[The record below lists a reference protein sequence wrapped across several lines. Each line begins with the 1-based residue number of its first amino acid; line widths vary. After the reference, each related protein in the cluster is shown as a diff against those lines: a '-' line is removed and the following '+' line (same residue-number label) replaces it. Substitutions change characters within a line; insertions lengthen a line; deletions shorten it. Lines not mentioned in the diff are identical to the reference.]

1 MTETESKAEQKR
13 PRVPLGASYWKLWSA
28 SVVSNLRDGVAFIAY
43 PWLASAVTRNAVLI
57 ALIAVAQRLPW
68 LVFTLPAG
76 VITDR
81 VDRRKIM
88 VAMNVFRTALTVAVA
103 LIVCLAFA
111 TLAALA
117 ISRFRFKGRKSFVL
131 TIILVQML
139 PAEAMFIAQYK
150 MISGLGLLNSLAGVS
165 IIYVAMVVPFT
176 IWMLRGFVS
185 GVPID
190 LEEAAMVDGCTRLGA
205 FRRITFPLIA
215 PGLVASGVFAF
226 IQVWNEFALASVL
239 LTDDEVQ
246 TLPLWLRDI
255 AQQSNL
261 GAPEWGQIMAGSVLV
276 AVPVIIFFVIVQGR
290 MAQGLVGGAVKG

>member
-1 MTETESKAEQKR
+1 MRRKLKRSVAAVATVLVAIVWAFPVYWMINSSFLTPLTISRLDPTFVPFGGTFQNYRAVTTETPFSEALKMSI
-13 PRVPLGASYWKLWSA
+13 L
-28 SVVSNLRDGVAFIAY
+28 VVAA
-43 PWLASAVTRNAVLI
+43 
-57 ALIAVAQRLPW
+57 
-68 LVFTLPAG
+68 TL
-76 VITDR
+76 
-81 VDRRKIM
+81 
-88 VAMNVFRTALTVAVA
+88 F
-103 LIVCLAFA
+103 VCIAFA
-111 TLAALA
+111 TLAAFA
-117 ISRFRFKGRKSFVL
+117 ISRFRFKGRRSFVL
-131 TIILVQML
+131 TVILVQML
-139 PAEAMFIAQYK
+139 PAEAMFIAQFK
-150 MISGLGLLNSLAGVS
+150 MIAGMGLLDSLAGVS

-176 IWMLRGFVS
+176 IWMLRGFIAS
-185 GVPID
+185 VPAE

-239 LTDDEVQ
+239 LSDDEVQ

-276 AVPVIIFFVIVQGR
+276 AVPVMIFFVIVQGR

>member
-1 MTETESKAEQKR
+1 MRRYLAAFTA
-13 PRVPLGASYWKLWSA
+13 
-28 SVVSNLRDGVAFIAY
+28 VV
-43 PWLASAVTRNAVLI
+43 
-57 ALIAVAQRLPW
+57 
-68 LVFTLPAG
+68 
-76 VITDR
+76 
-81 VDRRKIM
+81 
-88 VAMNVFRTALTVAVA
+88 VAMMWAFPVYWMINSSFLSPLTISRLDPTFVPFGGTLRNYREVTTDTPFFEALQMSILVVVIALTVC
-103 LIVCLAFA
+103 IAFA

-139 PAEAMFIAQYK
+139 PAEAMFIAQFK
-150 MISGLGLLNSLAGVS
+150 MIAGLGLLNSIAGVS
-165 IIYVAMVVPFT
+165 IIYIAMVVPFT
-176 IWMLRGFVS
+176 IWMLRGFVAS
-185 GVPID
+185 VPFE
-190 LEEAAMVDGCTRLGA
+190 LEEAAMVDGCTRMGA

-215 PGLVASGVFAF
+215 PGIVASGVFAF

-276 AVPVIIFFVIVQGR
+276 AVPVMVFFVIVQGR

>member
-1 MTETESKAEQKR
+1 MRRTFKR
-13 PRVPLGASYWKLWSA
+13 Y
-28 SVVSNLRDGVAFIAY
+28 
-43 PWLASAVTRNAVLI
+43 LAAIVAVLVAI
-57 ALIAVAQRLPW
+57 IWAFPVYWMVNSSFLTPLTISGLDPTFVPFGGTLQNYRDVTNDTPFFEAL
-68 LVFTLPAG
+68 TMS
-76 VITDR
+76 
-81 VDRRKIM
+81 IM
-88 VAMNVFRTALTVAVA
+88 VVAVA
-103 LIVCLAFA
+103 LFVCLAFA

-117 ISRFRFKGRKSFVL
+117 ISRFRFKGRKTFVL
-131 TIILVQML
+131 TVILVQML
-139 PAEAMFIAQYK
+139 PAEAMFIAQFQ

-176 IWMLRGFVS
+176 VWMLRGFVA
-185 GVPID
+185 GVPIE
-190 LEEAAMVDGCTRLGA
+190 LEEAAMVDGCTRMQA

-239 LTDDEVQ
+239 LTDDDVQ

>member
-1 MTETESKAEQKR
+1 MRGRTLKRHLAALASILVAIVWAFPVYWMVNSSFLTPLTISRLTPTFLPFGGTFQNYRTVTTETPFWESLR
-13 PRVPLGASYWKLWSA
+13 MSLM
-28 SVVSNLRDGVAFIAY
+28 VVG
-43 PWLASAVTRNAVLI
+43 I
-57 ALIAVAQRLPW
+57 AL
-68 LVFTLPAG
+68 
-76 VITDR
+76 
-81 VDRRKIM
+81 
-88 VAMNVFRTALTVAVA
+88 
-103 LIVCLAFA
+103 LICIVFA
-111 TLAALA
+111 TLAAFA
-117 ISRFRFKGRKSFVL
+117 ISRFRFRGRRSFVL

-176 IWMLRGFVS
+176 IWMLRGFVAS
-185 GVPID
+185 VPIE
-190 LEEAAMVDGCTRLGA
+190 LEEAAMVDGCTRMGA
-205 FRRITFPLIA
+205 FRRVTFPLIA

-276 AVPVIIFFVIVQGR
+276 ALPVIIFFVIVQGR

>member
-1 MTETESKAEQKR
+1 MRRTFQR
-13 PRVPLGASYWKLWSA
+13 
-28 SVVSNLRDGVAFIAY
+28 NLA
-43 PWLASAVTRNAVLI
+43 
-57 ALIAVAQRLPW
+57 ALIAVAVAIAWAFPVYWMVNSSFLTPLTISRLTPTFVPFGGTLQNYREVMIETSFFEALQTSI
-68 LVFTLPAG
+68 LV
-76 VITDR
+76 
-81 VDRRKIM
+81 
-88 VAMNVFRTALTVAVA
+88 VAIALV
-103 LIVCLAFA
+103 VCIAFA
-111 TLAALA
+111 TLAAFA
-117 ISRFRFKGRKSFVL
+117 ISRFRFKGRTSFVL

-150 MISGLGLLNSLAGVS
+150 MISGLGLLNSVVGVS
-165 IIYVAMVVPFT
+165 IIYTAMVVPFT
-176 IWMLRGFVS
+176 IWMLRGFIAS
-185 GVPID
+185 VPVQ
-190 LEEAAMVDGCTRLGA
+190 LEEAAMVDGCTHLGA
-205 FRRITFPLIA
+205 FRRVTFPLIA

-276 AVPVIIFFVIVQGR
+276 AVPAIIFFVIVQGR

>member
-1 MTETESKAEQKR
+1 MRRSFKRSLAAATTVLVAIVWAFPVYWMVNSSFLTPLTISRLTPTFVPFGGTLQNYRDVTTETPFFEA
-13 PRVPLGASYWKLWSA
+13 LAM
-28 SVVSNLRDGVAFIAY
+28 SV
-43 PWLASAVTRNAVLI
+43 
-57 ALIAVAQRLPW
+57 
-68 LVFTLPAG
+68 
-76 VITDR
+76 
-81 VDRRKIM
+81 M
-88 VAMNVFRTALTVAVA
+88 VVAVA
-103 LIVCLAFA
+103 LVVCIAFA
-111 TLAALA
+111 TLASLA
-117 ISRFRFKGRKSFVL
+117 ISRFRFKGRRSFVL

-165 IIYVAMVVPFT
+165 IIYIAMVVPFT
-176 IWMLRGFVS
+176 IWMLRGFVA
-185 GVPID
+185 GVPIE

-205 FRRITFPLIA
+205 FRRITFRLIA

-239 LTDDEVQ
+239 LTDDDVQ

>member
-1 MTETESKAEQKR
+1 MLTVFIAIVWAFPVYWMINSSFLTPLTISR
-13 PRVPLGASYWKLWSA
+13 LTPTFVPLGGTLQNY
-28 SVVSNLRDGVAFIAY
+28 R
-43 PWLASAVTRNAVLI
+43 AVTTETPFPEALKMSLLAVAI
-57 ALIAVAQRLPW
+57 AL
-68 LVFTLPAG
+68 
-76 VITDR
+76 VIC
-81 VDRRKIM
+81 I
-88 VAMNVFRTALTVAVA
+88 
-103 LIVCLAFA
+103 AFA
-111 TLAALA
+111 TLAAFA
-117 ISRFRFKGRKSFVL
+117 ISRFRFKGRKTFVL

-139 PAEAMFIAQYK
+139 PAEAMFIAQFK
-150 MISGLGLLNSLAGVS
+150 MIAGLGLLNSLAGVS

-176 IWMLRGFVS
+176 IWMLRGFVA

-190 LEEAAMVDGCTRLGA
+190 LEEAAMVDGCTRMGA

-239 LTDDEVQ
+239 LTDDNAQ

-276 AVPVIIFFVIVQGR
+276 AVPVIIFFVIIQGR

>member
-1 MTETESKAEQKR
+1 MKRTLKRSLAAATAVVVAILWAFPVYWMINSSFLTPLTISGLTPTFVPFGGTLQNYRDVTTET
-13 PRVPLGASYWKLWSA
+13 PFF
-28 SVVSNLRDGVAFIAY
+28 D
-43 PWLASAVTRNAVLI
+43 
-57 ALIAVAQRLPW
+57 
-68 LVFTLPAG
+68 
-76 VITDR
+76 
-81 VDRRKIM
+81 
-88 VAMNVFRTALTVAVA
+88 ALTMSVMVVAVA
-103 LIVCLAFA
+103 LFVCIAFA

-117 ISRFRFKGRKSFVL
+117 ISRFRFKGRRSFVL

-150 MISGLGLLNSLAGVS
+150 MISGLGLLNSLAGIS

-176 IWMLRGFVS
+176 IWMLRGFVA
-185 GVPID
+185 GVPIE

>member
-1 MTETESKAEQKR
+1 MGQRLRRFLTAMVTVFIAIVWAFPVYWMINSSFLTPLTISRLTPTFVPFGGTLQNYRAVTTETPFPEALKMSLLA
-13 PRVPLGASYWKLWSA
+13 
-28 SVVSNLRDGVAFIAY
+28 VA
-43 PWLASAVTRNAVLI
+43 I
-57 ALIAVAQRLPW
+57 AL
-68 LVFTLPAG
+68 
-76 VITDR
+76 VIC
-81 VDRRKIM
+81 I
-88 VAMNVFRTALTVAVA
+88 
-103 LIVCLAFA
+103 AFA
-111 TLAALA
+111 TLAAFA
-117 ISRFRFKGRKSFVL
+117 ISRFRFRGRKTFVL

-139 PAEAMFIAQYK
+139 PAEAMFIAQFK
-150 MISGLGLLNSLAGVS
+150 MIAGLGLLNSLAGVS

-176 IWMLRGFVS
+176 IWMLRGFVA

-190 LEEAAMVDGCTRLGA
+190 LEEAAMVDGCTRMGA

-239 LTDDEVQ
+239 LTDDNVQ

-276 AVPVIIFFVIVQGR
+276 AVPVIIFFVIIQGR